1 MSHKLFVR
9 VVLFAV
15 FASFAVLSLSAC
27 SGNVADHKANC
38 EEYNKNFEQ
47 GESPVDCKAV
57 EQMAKSLVL
66 STQEVRVSGVCLDLA
81 AKQNGGKAAVVKSN
95 NGMYQLKWVG
105 QFSNGYTDCGNEVSW
120 NAFAVAYKLHRITV
134 VNQ

>member
-1 MSHKLFVR
+1 MLKKLGLLALVA
-9 VVLFAV
+9 VVVA
-15 FASFAVLSLSAC
+15 LSLSAC

-47 GESPVDCKAV
+47 GESPIDCEAV
-57 EQMAKSLVL
+57 EQMANSLVL
-66 STQEVRVSGVCLDLA
+66 STQEARVSGVCLDLA
-81 AKQNGGKAAVVKSN
+81 AKSNGGKAAVVKSN

-105 QFSNGYTDCGNEVSW
+105 QFGNGYTDCGNAVSW

-134 VNQ
+134 ENQ